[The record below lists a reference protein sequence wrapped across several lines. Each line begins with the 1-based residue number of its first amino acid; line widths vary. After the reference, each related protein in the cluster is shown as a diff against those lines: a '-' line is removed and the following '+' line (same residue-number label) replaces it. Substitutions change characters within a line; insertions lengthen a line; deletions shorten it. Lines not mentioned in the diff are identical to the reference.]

1 MHIVLMD
8 DDETLVRTLS
18 RRLTQAGH
26 QLDGFVQPVDV
37 ATLAALK
44 AQVYLLDLRFGSQ
57 SGLSFVA
64 PLRQMCPDSRILIM
78 TGFASIATAVQA
90 VKLGADDYLTKPI
103 DFSLLLLA
111 LTMSAA
117 APNRGNAEIPP
128 IVPSLPTP
136 ASPQWISDLPQPLAA
151 SELPASPLMSTEQI
165 AWEHIQRILQE
176 QDGNISQTA
185 RLLGMHRRTLQR
197 KLSKHRP

>member
-1 MHIVLMD
+1 MHVVLVD

-26 QLDGFVQPVDV
+26 QIDGFVQPVEV
-37 ATLAALK
+37 TTLAALQ

-64 PLRQMCPDSRILIM
+64 PLRQCCPHSRILIM

-103 DFSLLLLA
+103 DFSVLLSA
-111 LTMSAA
+111 LTEVTANKMPAD
-117 APNRGNAEIPP
+117 AP
-128 IVPSLPTP
+128 LPTV
-136 ASPQWISDLPQPLAA
+136 LPTT
-151 SELPASPLMSTEQI
+151 ELMSTEQV

-197 KLSKHRP
+197 KLNKHRP

>member
-26 QLDGFVQPVDV
+26 RTDGFVQPVDV
-37 ATLAALK
+37 DALAALQ

-64 PLRQMCPDSRILIM
+64 PLRHQCPQSRILIM

-103 DFSLLLLA
+103 DFSVLLSA
-111 LTMSAA
+111 LTEVTA
-117 APNRGNAEIPP
+117 NEIKTETQ
-128 IVPSLPTP
+128 LPT
-136 ASPQWISDLPQPLAA
+136 DLPAT
-151 SELPASPLMSTEQI
+151 ELMSTEQV

-197 KLSKHRP
+197 KLNKHRP

>member
-18 RRLTQAGH
+18 RRLIQTGH
-26 QLDGFVQPVDV
+26 RVDGFVQPI
-37 ATLAALK
+37 TGQILAALN
-44 AQVYLLDLRFGSQ
+44 ADVYVLDLRFGSQ

-64 PLRQMCPDSRILIM
+64 PLREQCPNSRILIM

-103 DFSLLLLA
+103 DFSLLLSAITAPVADEFVPEAAVGDA
-111 LTMSAA
+111 L
-117 APNRGNAEIPP
+117 PN
-128 IVPSLPTP
+128 
-136 ASPQWISDLPQPLAA
+136 
-151 SELPASPLMSTEQI
+151 SELLSTEQV

>member
-8 DDETLVRTLS
+8 DDETLVRTLN

-26 QLDGFVQPVDV
+26 QIDGFVAPVEV
-37 ATLAALK
+37 QALAALN
-44 AQVYLLDLRFGSQ
+44 ADVYLLDLRFGSQ

-64 PLRQMCPDSRILIM
+64 PLRQQCPDSRILIM

-103 DFSLLLLA
+103 DFSLLLSA
-111 LTMSAA
+111 LTELSAEE
-117 APNRGNAEIPP
+117 NNINP
-128 IVPSLPTP
+128 I
-136 ASPQWISDLPQPLAA
+136 QPV
-151 SELPASPLMSTEQI
+151 ELLSTDQL

-176 QDGNISQTA
+176 QQGNISRTA
-185 RLLGMHRRTLQR
+185 ALLGMHRRTLQR
-197 KLSKHRP
+197 KLQKHRPQ

>member
-8 DDETLVRTLS
+8 DDETLVRTLT

-26 QLDGFVQPVDV
+26 QVDGFVQPVEV

-44 AQVYLLDLRFGSQ
+44 AEVYLLDLRFGSQ

-64 PLRQMCPDSRILIM
+64 PLRQMCPQSRILIM

-103 DFSLLLLA
+103 DFSLLLSA
-111 LTMSAA
+111 LTQTAATVTPTQPEDQHLASAA
-117 APNRGNAEIPP
+117 SSIPAQLAPDITQ
-128 IVPSLPTP
+128 S
-136 ASPQWISDLPQPLAA
+136 SSFS
-151 SELPASPLMSTEQI
+151 SERPYHGLMSTDQI

-197 KLSKHRP
+197 KLAKHRP

>member
-26 QLDGFVQPVDV
+26 QIDGYVQPVE
-37 ATLAALK
+37 AQTLAALQ
-44 AQVYLLDLRFGSQ
+44 ADVYLLDLRFGSQ

-64 PLRQMCPDSRILIM
+64 PLRQLCPKSRILIM

-103 DFSLLLLA
+103 DFSLLL
-111 LTMSAA
+111 SAITEPSAKEFIAEEQVA
-117 APNRGNAEIPP
+117 A
-128 IVPSLPTP
+128 
-136 ASPQWISDLPQPLAA
+136 DLPGH
-151 SELPASPLMSTEQI
+151 ELLSTEQV

-176 QDGNISQTA
+176 HDGNISQTA

-197 KLSKHRP
+197 KLNKHRP

>member
-18 RRLTQAGH
+18 RRLSQAGH
-26 QLDGFVQPVDV
+26 QVAGFVAPVEVKTLV
-37 ATLAALK
+37 ALNAD
-44 AQVYLLDLRFGSQ
+44 VYLLDLRFGSQ

-64 PLRQMCPDSRILIM
+64 PLREHCAKSRILIM

-103 DFSLLLLA
+103 DFSLLLMA
-111 LTMSAA
+111 LTGLQETADNNSQ
-117 APNRGNAEIPP
+117 IQP
-128 IVPSLPTP
+128 I
-136 ASPQWISDLPQPLAA
+136 
-151 SELPASPLMSTEQI
+151 ELLSTDQL

-176 QDGNISQTA
+176 QQGNISRTA
-185 RLLGMHRRTLQR
+185 ALLGMHRRTLQR
-197 KLSKHRP
+197 KLQKHRPQ

>member
-8 DDETLVRTLS
+8 DDETLVRTLT

-26 QLDGFVQPVDV
+26 QVDGFVQPVEVD
-37 ATLAALK
+37 TLAALK
-44 AQVYLLDLRFGSQ
+44 AQVYVLDLRFGSQ

-64 PLRQMCPDSRILIM
+64 PLRQSCPACRILIM

-103 DFSLLLLA
+103 DFSLLLSA
-111 LTMSAA
+111 LTQTQVASLEQMP
-117 APNRGNAEIPP
+117 APSQTEIP
-128 IVPSLPTP
+128 IAHSRVDEP
-136 ASPQWISDLPQPLAA
+136 ACLTD
-151 SELPASPLMSTEQI
+151 LMSTEQV

>member
-26 QLDGFVQPVDV
+26 QLDGFAQPVDV
-37 ATLAALK
+37 QTLAALQ
-44 AQVYLLDLRFGSQ
+44 AQVYLLDLRFGHQ
-57 SGLSFVA
+57 SGLSFIA
-64 PLRQMCPDSRILIM
+64 PLRQQCPDSRILIM

-103 DFSLLLLA
+103 DFNLLLSA
-111 LTMSAA
+111 LTGSSALDMA
-117 APNRGNAEIPP
+117 VAE
-128 IVPSLPTP
+128 
-136 ASPQWISDLPQPLAA
+136 PQQTDLLSA
-151 SELPASPLMSTEQI
+151 EQL

-176 QDGNISQTA
+176 QAGNISQTA

-197 KLSKHRP
+197 KLAKHRP